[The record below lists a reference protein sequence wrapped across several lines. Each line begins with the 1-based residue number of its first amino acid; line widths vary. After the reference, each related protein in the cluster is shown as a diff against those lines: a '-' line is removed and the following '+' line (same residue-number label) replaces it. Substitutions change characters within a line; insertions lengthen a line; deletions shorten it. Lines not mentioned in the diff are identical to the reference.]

1 MATHG
6 ATMKILCVTYCYPPL
21 QYPATMCN
29 VKVVAGLVAHGVEV
43 EVVTINPDTFYFP
56 GGKAVDPSMMSILP
70 AGVKNHQIRSW
81 ESNPFVVRLRE
92 NRFAHRLLYKLFD
105 PRKREWTF
113 PALRYLKKMD
123 LSRFD
128 AILTCS
134 QPHCN
139 HLIGME
145 LKKLTGKPW
154 IAYFSDPW
162 TDNVYASFPTPMLF
176 NYNLQLETEVMNM
189 ADRIFF
195 TSPEIR
201 ELVMGKFPENLK
213 QKCGILTHSFVPE
226 WYRGGEPQSTR
237 QDNRIVILQT
247 GHFYGPRSPLPLFRA
262 LEELNRTDILQ
273 DKLHFIFYGGMKEED
288 KRFLNDKGLS
298 GIVTLVG
305 TVPYLESLAEMGR
318 ADYLLLIDA
327 PLADSK
333 ESVFLPSKLVDYLG
347 SGKPI
352 IGITPEAGASARV
365 LRETGNLVC
374 DIDDNA
380 TIVDM
385 LKSLAQGQMTFTPD
399 LKAMNSYN
407 LNTVTSIMKDA
418 LQGVLKQ

>member
-1 MATHG
+1 MIAAHG
-6 ATMKILCVTYCYPPL
+6 ETMKILCVTYCYPPL
-21 QYPATMCN
+21 QYPATMCY

-43 EVVTINPDTFYFP
+43 EVVTIDPDTFYFP
-56 GGKAVDPSMMSILP
+56 GGKSVDPSMMSILP

-81 ESNPFVVRLRE
+81 ESNPFIVRLRE
-92 NRFAHRLLYKLFD
+92 NRLAHRLLYKLFD

-113 PALRYLKKMD
+113 PALNYLKKVD
-123 LSRFD
+123 LSGFD

-162 TDNVYASFPTPMLF
+162 TDNVYASFPTPTLF
-176 NYNLQLETEVMNM
+176 NYNLQLETEVMNT

-226 WYRGGEPQSTR
+226 WYRGGEAQSAR
-237 QDNRIVILQT
+237 QDNRTVILQT

-262 LEELNRTDILQ
+262 LEELNRTVNLQ
-273 DKLHFIFYGGMKEED
+273 DKLHFIFCGGMKEED

-298 GIVTLVG
+298 GIVTLAG

-327 PLADSK
+327 PLTDSK

-374 DIDDNA
+374 DIHDHAAIVA
-380 TIVDM
+380 T
-385 LKSLAQGQMTFTPD
+385 LKSLALGQMTFAPD

-407 LNTVTSIMKDA
+407 HNTVANTIKEA
-418 LQGVLKQ
+418 LLGVLK